1 MGKKQSAHSFV
12 NPLISHKVMWVKPHT
27 CMGSLEMK
35 TKMVVI
41 KIIITSHRFLSDDFK
56 KQYAGVAQRMAL
68 SQSA

>member
-1 MGKKQSAHSFV
+1 
-12 NPLISHKVMWVKPHT
+12 MWVKPHT

-56 KQYAGVAQRMAL
+56 KQYAGVAQRTAL